1 MLVVERFENFGEILP
16 YVDFKI
22 TLNIKIEPEK
32 FVFKNKSPPRFE
44 QKIANQVVRDCS
56 KDHFWFFEL
65 PLIIDPNLSPVK
77 MTAQPDPHFFE
88 LDLF

>member
-1 MLVVERFENFGEILP
+1 MIVVERFEKFGEILP

-22 TLNIKIEPEK
+22 TLSIKIEPEK

-44 QKIANQVVRDCS
+44 KSLANQVVRDCS

-77 MTAQPDPHFFE
+77 MMTRFDP
-88 LDLF
+88 